1 MSGPLLGRLGALWFD
16 SCKRPLSLCISGG
29 RLRKV
34 RLILGKFSIII
45 ITITRVA
52 EFDFLAENLDSGA
65 VKLVLTQFD
74 SRLSAIFITFCPNC
88 DISM

>member
-1 MSGPLLGRLGALWFD
+1 M
-16 SCKRPLSLCISGG
+16 
-29 RLRKV
+29 
-34 RLILGKFSIII
+34 I

-52 EFDFLAENLDSGA
+52 KFDFLTENLDSGA

-74 SRLSAIFITFCPNC
+74 FHLSAIFITFCPNC